1 MIPFLKQVADHYMA
15 AGDISSRCFIF
26 PNRRAQVFF
35 KKYLG
40 DAVAAS
46 GRPIQAPGMLTIND
60 FFYQV
65 SGTRA
70 SDRVT
75 LLLELHECYK
85 ALNKS
90 PEPLDEF
97 IFWGDVILG
106 DFDDVDKYLVSPER
120 LFTNVKELKE
130 IQDSFSYLTENQRL
144 ALESF
149 ARHFRHP
156 SKEGKEPVKE
166 RFLQIWNILLPL
178 YKSFRERLSA
188 KGLAYEGM
196 AYRSLAQ
203 RLSDEPVADVL
214 KAADGKPVEYV
225 FVGLNA
231 LNGCERTVM
240 RKMRNAD
247 LAEFCWDFS
256 SPMLKDSRNNASLF
270 MNRNLE
276 EFGQAF
282 PLDQDGLTVPD
293 IEVITVPSSIG
304 QAKLLPSLLKDE
316 DHAVILPDESLLI
329 PVLNSIPPHIKD
341 INVTMGYPMKGSSLN
356 DFLGLV
362 AAMQMHLRQKDGQWF
377 FYHSQVWSIFASGL
391 FKELAR
397 DDDKT
402 LKIVAAVKKQAKYY
416 IPKSELGGT
425 ALLDLIFNPVVKD
438 PKSPSKEQV
447 KAIAE
452 YQKGLIRG
460 LAGSMARKTD
470 MAIEIEFAKKAY
482 SAVNQ
487 LEENDL
493 EVLPATYFRLMEQL
507 FAPMAVPFSGE
518 PLKGLQIMGP
528 LETRALDFR
537 HIVILS
543 CNEGIFPRRSVS
555 SSFIPP
561 ELRKGFGLPTYEYQD
576 AIWAYYFYRMIQRAE
591 TVTLVY
597 DSRTEGLKSGEESRF
612 IKQLEYHYNLP
623 LKRSFVKAEAKVG
636 EFANEIPKTVE
647 HINALRNCSLSASSI
662 KSYLDCPAKFYF
674 SKIERLKDEDE
685 VAEDLD
691 AGKLGEVYHSTMQA
705 LYMGEGA
712 MDPSYDIADK
722 RLNATFPGALKD
734 ISKDYIDSW
743 LARKDD
749 IRRRVRSLIM
759 TQLHAMEV
767 TGRNLVFENV
777 IVQYVLKTLRRD
789 KELMEKLGTDSFRI
803 LGLEKKFST
812 TIDGFRF
819 EGFIDRM
826 DSFLPGEVRVI
837 DYKTG
842 KVLPMDENITPETAG
857 QVAATVFGEINKD
870 RPKIALQMFI
880 YDIMVLDDPEF
891 NGKTI
896 INSVYQP
903 SRFFYEGVRNVPLY
917 DDFKDDMTQRLRGL
931 LADMADVSKP
941 WTRTTQ
947 VDTCAFCDFKLICGR

>member
-1 MIPFLKQVADHYMA
+1 
-15 AGDISSRCFIF
+15 
-26 PNRRAQVFF
+26 
-35 KKYLG
+35 
-40 DAVAAS
+40 
-46 GRPIQAPGMLTIND
+46 
-60 FFYQV
+60 
-65 SGTRA
+65 
-70 SDRVT
+70 
-75 LLLELHECYK
+75 
-85 ALNKS
+85 
-90 PEPLDEF
+90 
-97 IFWGDVILG
+97 
-106 DFDDVDKYLVSPER
+106 
-120 LFTNVKELKE
+120 
-130 IQDSFSYLTENQRL
+130 
-144 ALESF
+144 
-149 ARHFRHP
+149 
-156 SKEGKEPVKE
+156 
-166 RFLQIWNILLPL
+166 
-178 YKSFRERLSA
+178 
-188 KGLAYEGM
+188 
-196 AYRSLAQ
+196 
-203 RLSDEPVADVL
+203 
-214 KAADGKPVEYV
+214 
-225 FVGLNA
+225 
-231 LNGCERTVM
+231 
-240 RKMRNAD
+240 
-247 LAEFCWDFS
+247 
-256 SPMLKDSRNNASLF
+256 
-270 MNRNLE
+270 
-276 EFGQAF
+276 
-282 PLDQDGLTVPD
+282 
-293 IEVITVPSSIG
+293 
-304 QAKLLPSLLKDE
+304 
-316 DHAVILPDESLLI
+316 
-329 PVLNSIPPHIKD
+329 
-341 INVTMGYPMKGSSLN
+341 
-356 DFLGLV
+356 
-362 AAMQMHLRQKDGQWF
+362 
-377 FYHSQVWSIFASGL
+377 
-391 FKELAR
+391 
-397 DDDKT
+397 
-402 LKIVAAVKKQAKYY
+402 
-416 IPKSELGGT
+416 
-425 ALLDLIFNPVVKD
+425 
-438 PKSPSKEQV
+438 
-447 KAIAE
+447 
-452 YQKGLIRG
+452 
-460 LAGSMARKTD
+460 
-470 MAIEIEFAKKAY
+470 
-482 SAVNQ
+482 
-487 LEENDL
+487 
-493 EVLPATYFRLMEQL
+493 
-507 FAPMAVPFSGE
+507 
-518 PLKGLQIMGP
+518 
-528 LETRALDFR
+528 
-537 HIVILS
+537 
-543 CNEGIFPRRSVS
+543 
-555 SSFIPP
+555 
-561 ELRKGFGLPTYEYQD
+561 
-576 AIWAYYFYRMIQRAE
+576 MIQRAE